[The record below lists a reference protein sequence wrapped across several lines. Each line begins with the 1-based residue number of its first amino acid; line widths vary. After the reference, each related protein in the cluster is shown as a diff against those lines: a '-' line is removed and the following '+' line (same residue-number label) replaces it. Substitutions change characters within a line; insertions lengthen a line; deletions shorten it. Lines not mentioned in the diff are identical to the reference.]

1 MKWGFP
7 DFSIK
12 TRIQLGVSTFL
23 LVIVVLGSASIY
35 YLRVIQKNAESIFT
49 RNYAIL
55 EKSERFAH
63 YSHQFRVNWIYFA
76 SGLDNSQT
84 AIKKLYAGIYEVDS
98 ILINQ
103 RYLAN
108 GEVEPE
114 LMDSVRLALDKF
126 KLDFKQSR
134 FVGTFD
140 TTAVSAEIFADLD
153 RMIEVNERLA
163 DVLRKDVMSRY
174 EKTKLTVNQVIT
186 SMVILSVS
194 LSALG
199 FLLLWLIPR
208 YIVGPLN
215 ELAVRITRIGDK
227 DFSQRMKGLNKSDEF
242 GMLATAFNRMAN
254 QLNTYEQM
262 NITEMVKEKK
272 RIETIIDHLNEAIM
286 VTDET
291 NVVIWMNEQAE
302 TLFGLP
308 RQAILGMKLNEIRPI
323 NFSEEA
329 LLSRPNEQGA
339 SLFNFSAQIGNRT
352 KYYHKE
358 EVSVGT
364 SLGSKNGI
372 SAGKVIIFYDITD
385 FRELDI
391 AKTNFMATLSHQ
403 FKTPISAMNISLDL
417 LQNPKLGKLNE
428 EQENLVSTLKTQNER
443 LLGMVNELLDLGQI
457 ETGKI
462 RLLKEEISAEEL
474 VNHSLST
481 IKAILENRK
490 LTVEKQ
496 FEKGLPELEMDLEKI
511 TWVLNNLL
519 TNAARYSPEKGHI
532 YLSVTKQK
540 GFLSFSVRDEGPG
553 IEEDMMTRIFE
564 KYQRNKFDKTKGTG
578 LGLAIAREIIEAHK
592 GKITVESE
600 LGKGSTFTFTLPY
613 SS

>member
-84 AIKKLYAGIYEVDS
+84 AIKKLYTGIYEVDS

-134 FVGTFD
+134 FGGTFD
-140 TTAVSAEIFADLD
+140 TTAVSGEISADLD

-163 DVLRKDVMSRY
+163 NVLRKDVMSRY

-186 SMVILSVS
+186 SMVVLSVS

-329 LLSRPNEQGA
+329 LWSRPNEQGA

-417 LQNPKLGKLNE
+417 LKNPKLGKLNE
-428 EQENLVSTLKTQNER
+428 EQEKLVATLKTQNER

-462 RLLKEEISAEEL
+462 RLMKEEISAEEL

-490 LTVEKQ
+490 LTVEKE

-532 YLSVTKQK
+532 YLSVTKQN

-553 IEEDMMTRIFE
+553 IEEGMMARIFE

>member
-1 MKWGFP
+1 MKWGYP

-23 LVIVVLGSASIY
+23 LVIVVLGAASIY
-35 YLRVIQKNAESIFT
+35 YLREIQKNAESIFT

-55 EKSERFAH
+55 EKSQRFAF
-63 YSHQFRVNWIYFA
+63 YTHQFRVDWIYFA
-76 SGLDNSQT
+76 SGLDNNQT

-103 RYLAN
+103 RHLAA
-108 GEVEPE
+108 GQVEPE
-114 LMDSVRLALDKF
+114 LMDSVQMALDEF
-126 KLDFKQSR
+126 KTDFKQSR
-134 FVGTFD
+134 FVGSFD
-140 TTAVSAEIFADLD
+140 TSSVSAEIFADLD

-163 DVLRKDVMSRY
+163 KVLREDVLARY
-174 EKTKLTVNQVIT
+174 EKTKSTVNQVIT

-215 ELAVRITRIGDK
+215 ELAVRISKIGDK

-254 QLNTYEQM
+254 QLNEYEQM
-262 NITEMVKEKK
+262 NVTEMVKEKK
-272 RIETIIDHLNEAIM
+272 RIETILDHLNEAIL
-286 VTDET
+286 VTDEEHL
-291 NVVIWMNEQAE
+291 VIWMNEQAE

-308 RQAILGMKLNEIRPI
+308 RQAILGKRLSEIRPI

-329 LLSRPNEQGA
+329 LLSRPDEKGA
-339 SLFNFSAQIGNRT
+339 TLFNFSAQIGNRT
-352 KYYHKE
+352 RYYHKE
-358 EVSVGT
+358 EVSVGAPT
-364 SLGSKNGI
+364 GEMRNEPG
-372 SAGKVIIFYDITD
+372 GRVIIFYDITD
-385 FRELDI
+385 FRELDM

-403 FKTPISAMNISLDL
+403 FKTPISAMNISLNL
-417 LQNPKLGKLNE
+417 LNNPKIGYLNE
-428 EQENLVSTLKTQNER
+428 EQNNLVGTLQTQNHR

-462 RLLKEEISAEEL
+462 RLLKEEITAEEL

-481 IKAILENRK
+481 IKAILENRE
-490 LTVEKQ
+490 LTVEKS
-496 FEKGLPELEMDLEKI
+496 FETGLPHLEVDLEKI

-519 TNAARYSPEKGHI
+519 TNAARYSAEKGKI
-532 YLSVTKQK
+532 RVEVSKENT
-540 GFLSFSVRDEGPG
+540 FLRFSVHDEGPG
-553 IEEDMMTRIFE
+553 IEESMLSRIFE
-564 KYQRNKFDKTKGTG
+564 KYERNKFDKTKGTG

-592 GKITVESE
+592 GKITVESQV
-600 LGKGSTFTFTLPY
+600 GKGSVFAFTLPY

>member
-55 EKSERFAH
+55 EKSQRFAF
-63 YSHQFRVNWIYFA
+63 YSHQFRVDWIYFA
-76 SGLDNSQT
+76 SGLDNSQI

-103 RYLAN
+103 RHLAN
-108 GEVEPE
+108 GQVEPE
-114 LMDSVRLALDKF
+114 LMDSVQMALDKF

-134 FVGTFD
+134 FVGSFD

-163 DVLRKDVMSRY
+163 KVLREDVLSRY

-215 ELAVRITRIGDK
+215 ELAIRITRIGDK

-242 GMLATAFNRMAN
+242 GTLATAFNRMAN
-254 QLNTYEQM
+254 QLNEYEQM

-286 VTDET
+286 VTDEA
-291 NVVIWMNEQAE
+291 NLVIWMNEQAE

-308 RQAILGMKLNEIRPI
+308 RQAILGMKLSEIRPI

-358 EVSVGT
+358 EVSVGA
-364 SLGSKNGI
+364 SPESKNGV

-428 EQENLVSTLKTQNER
+428 EQENLVATLKTQNER

-481 IKAILENRK
+481 IKAILENRE

-496 FEKGLPELEMDLEKI
+496 FEKALPELEVDLEKI

-519 TNAARYSPEKGHI
+519 TNAARYSPEKGCI
-532 YLSVTKQK
+532 YLNVTKEK

-553 IEEDMMTRIFE
+553 IEEDMVARIFE

-578 LGLAIAREIIEAHK
+578 LGLAIAREIIEGHK
-592 GKITVESE
+592 GRITVESQ

>member
-84 AIKKLYAGIYEVDS
+84 AIKKLYTGIYEVDS

-163 DVLRKDVMSRY
+163 NVLRKDVMSRY
-174 EKTKLTVNQVIT
+174 DKTKLTVNQVIT

-242 GMLATAFNRMAN
+242 GMLATAFNRMAD

-364 SLGSKNGI
+364 SPGSKNGI

-428 EQENLVSTLKTQNER
+428 EQVNLVSTLKTQNER

-462 RLLKEEISAEEL
+462 RLMKEEISAEEL

-490 LTVEKQ
+490 LIVEKQ

-532 YLSVTKQK
+532 YLSVTKQN

-553 IEEDMMTRIFE
+553 IEEDMIARIFE

>member
-84 AIKKLYAGIYEVDS
+84 AIKKLYTGIYEVDS

-114 LMDSVRLALDKF
+114 LMDSVRIALDKF

-163 DVLRKDVMSRY
+163 NVLRKDVMSRY

-242 GMLATAFNRMAN
+242 GMLATAFNRMAD

-291 NVVIWMNEQAE
+291 NAVIWMNEQAE

-308 RQAILGMKLNEIRPI
+308 RQAILGMKLNEIRPV

-364 SLGSKNGI
+364 SLESNNGI

-417 LQNPKLGKLNE
+417 LHNPKLGKLNE
-428 EQENLVSTLKTQNER
+428 EQEKLVTTLKTQNGR

-462 RLLKEEISAEEL
+462 RLLREEITAEEL

-481 IKAILENRK
+481 IQAILENRE
-490 LTVEKQ
+490 LSVDKQ
-496 FEKGLPELEMDLEKI
+496 YEKGLPELEVDLEKI

-519 TNAARYSPEKGHI
+519 TNAARYSPKKGHI
-532 YLSVTKQK
+532 YLSVSKEK
-540 GFLSFSVRDEGPG
+540 GFLRFSVRDEGPG
-553 IEEDMMTRIFE
+553 IEEDLMARIFE

>member
-1 MKWGFP
+1 MKWGYP

-84 AIKKLYAGIYEVDS
+84 AIKKLYTGIYEVDS

-108 GEVEPE
+108 GQVEPE
-114 LMDSVRLALDKF
+114 LMDSVRMALDKF

-134 FVGTFD
+134 FAGTFD

-163 DVLRKDVMSRY
+163 NVLRKDVMSRY

-308 RQAILGMKLNEIRPI
+308 RQAILGKKLNEIRPV
-323 NFSEEA
+323 NFNEEA
-329 LLSRPNEQGA
+329 LISRPNEQGA

-364 SLGSKNGI
+364 SHESNNGI

-417 LQNPKLGKLNE
+417 LQNPKLGSLNT
-428 EQENLVSTLKTQNER
+428 EQVNLVNTLKTQNER

-462 RLLKEEISAEEL
+462 RLLREEISAEEL

-481 IKAILENRK
+481 IKAILENRELK
-490 LTVEKQ
+490 VEKV
-496 FEKGLPELEMDLEKI
+496 FEKGLPELEVDLEKI

-519 TNAARYSPEKGHI
+519 TNAARYSPEKGSI
-532 YLSVTKQK
+532 YLTVSKQK

-553 IEEDMMTRIFE
+553 IEEDLIARIFE

-592 GKITVESE
+592 GKITVESQ